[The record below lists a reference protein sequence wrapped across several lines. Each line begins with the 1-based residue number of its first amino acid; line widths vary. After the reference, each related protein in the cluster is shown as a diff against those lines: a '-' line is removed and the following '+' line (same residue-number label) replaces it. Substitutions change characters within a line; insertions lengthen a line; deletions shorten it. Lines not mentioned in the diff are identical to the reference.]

1 MFTNSNNARAMHKRM
16 NFHFLLFL
24 FLISAAAIAQEADTK
39 IGAIEFFGYREVDT
53 ASLRKSLPFR
63 EGDPIS
69 RTTATEKFKQA
80 RQTVFTSIGT
90 QPTDLASV
98 CCDDRN
104 QLIIYIGLSGKPIRY
119 LTRPSQKLEL
129 SGIAM
134 KLYDNMIDAIETST
148 KKGAVNEDWS
158 NGYALSTSYPP
169 LRAIQLKM
177 HAYAIR
183 HEAPITNVLENSSD
197 DRQRSIAAELLGYAA
212 QSTHQVEAL
221 AKASRDSSGEVRNN
235 ATRALGVIV
244 GAKPDMA
251 RNIPLQ
257 NFVDMLLSGTWT
269 DINKA
274 SLLLGSLTRL
284 RDPALLSQLRTPPV
298 LDRLEEMARWRTNHS
313 TFPIIV
319 LGRLAGLDETLI
331 QQLAATHDIEPILTA
346 LHSLPLT
353 PPPS

>member
-1 MFTNSNNARAMHKRM
+1 
-16 NFHFLLFL
+16 
-24 FLISAAAIAQEADTK
+24 
-39 IGAIEFFGYREVDT
+39 
-53 ASLRKSLPFR
+53 
-63 EGDPIS
+63 
-69 RTTATEKFKQA
+69 
-80 RQTVFTSIGT
+80 
-90 QPTDLASV
+90 
-98 CCDDRN
+98 
-104 QLIIYIGLSGKPIRY
+104 
-119 LTRPSQKLEL
+119 
-129 SGIAM
+129 M

>member
-1 MFTNSNNARAMHKRM
+1 MCSNLNDTYSPHKRM
-16 NFHFLLFL
+16 NLLFL
-24 FLISAAAIAQEADTK
+24 LGLLLISAAGFAQEADIK
-39 IGAIEFFGYREVDT
+39 VGEIEFYGYHGVDT
-53 ASLRKSLPFR
+53 GSLRKSLPFR

-80 RQTVFTSIGT
+80 RQTVFASTGM

-119 LTRPSQKLEL
+119 LPRPTQKLNL
-129 SGIAM
+129 PGNAI
-134 KLYDNMIDAIETST
+134 KLYDDMIVAIDTST
-148 KKGAVNEDWS
+148 RRGAVNEDWS

-177 HAYAIR
+177 HAYAMR
-183 HEAPITNVLENSSD
+183 HEGLITNVLENSSD

-244 GAKPDMA
+244 GAKRDMA

-274 SLLLGSLTRL
+274 SLLLGNLTRL

-298 LDRLEEMARWRTNHS
+298 LERLEEMAHWRTNHS
-313 TFPIIV
+313 GFSIIV
-319 LGRLAGLDETLI
+319 LGRIAGLDEALL
-331 QQLAATHDIEPILTA
+331 QQLAATHNIEPILTA
-346 LHSLPLT
+346 LHTRP
-353 PPPS
+353 